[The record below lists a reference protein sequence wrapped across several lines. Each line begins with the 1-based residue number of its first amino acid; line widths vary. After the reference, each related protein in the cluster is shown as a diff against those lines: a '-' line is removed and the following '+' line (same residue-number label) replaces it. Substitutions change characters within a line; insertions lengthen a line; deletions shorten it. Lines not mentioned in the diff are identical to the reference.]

1 MFNLRAEGIV
11 SQTFNP
17 RTNQVVTKAATK
29 ALSLP
34 PLIDPILLHSRPL
47 LRANLCRL
55 KVQWSLNL
63 ISSIL

>member
-34 PLIDPILLHSRPL
+34 PLIYPILLHIRPL

-63 ISSIL
+63 ICSI